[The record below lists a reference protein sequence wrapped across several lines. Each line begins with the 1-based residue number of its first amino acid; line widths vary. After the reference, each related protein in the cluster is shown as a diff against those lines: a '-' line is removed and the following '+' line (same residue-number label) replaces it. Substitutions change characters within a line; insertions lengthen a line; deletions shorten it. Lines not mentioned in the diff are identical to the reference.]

1 VNDFRQTYRL
11 DRLYHKLLR
20 PKGIDVMRLDATARA
35 LMEQGFIEFCDYGQ
49 RYMETEKLLNRKNKK
64 ELFKLIEK
72 IRKEEL

>member
-1 VNDFRQTYRL
+1 
-11 DRLYHKLLR
+11 
-20 PKGIDVMRLDATARA
+20 MRLDATARA